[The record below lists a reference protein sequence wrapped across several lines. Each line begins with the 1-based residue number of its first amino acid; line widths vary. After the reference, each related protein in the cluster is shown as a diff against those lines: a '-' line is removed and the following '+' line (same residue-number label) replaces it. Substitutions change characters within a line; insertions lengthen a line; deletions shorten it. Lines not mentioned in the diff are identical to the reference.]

1 MSTFLFF
8 YFLSLFRSRVIQRLR
23 VLFFLFFLRWRRPW
37 LAAEAA
43 VGSQSETAK
52 RKRARA
58 RSHRKWLFFS
68 AAASAT
74 RGLPKFPSD
83 KKNVIFMFFFHIKNV
98 SFWGFGFV
106 GFFFLLRR
114 WRKRWGEV
122 PARLFF
128 LPTTTEGQKEKK
140 WKTKN
145 NSNERRRR
153 PPSTIR
159 VFFSFFF
166 FLSVWACGNCDP
178 PCVAV
183 DARCHRP
190 FGLGKLAFHCSSQC
204 GFQKKI
210 VSPVGCIETILE
222 LFRSFS
228 RSSNYYLQKKW
239 KSTNDL
245 GRSNEIASRNW

>member
-106 GFFFLLRR
+106 GFFFYCGDGASVGGKSLL
-114 WRKRWGEV
+114 V
-122 PARLFF
+122 FF
-128 LPTTTEGQKEKK
+128 FCQ
-140 WKTKN
+140 
-145 NSNERRRR
+145 RRRR
-153 PPSTIR
+153 GRKKRNEKQKTTATKEEDGHHQQPE
-159 VFFSFFF
+159 FFLVFFF
-166 FLSVWACGNCDP
+166 FWVCERAEIAIRHVLPSMRGVIDRSDSANSPFIVHHNVGFKKKSFHLSVVLKP
-178 PCVAV
+178 
-183 DARCHRP
+183 
-190 FGLGKLAFHCSSQC
+190 
-204 GFQKKI
+204 
-210 VSPVGCIETILE
+210 
-222 LFRSFS
+222 
-228 RSSNYYLQKKW
+228 Y
-239 KSTNDL
+239 
-245 GRSNEIASRNW
+245 

>member
-58 RSHRKWLFFS
+58 PIESDFFFLPPHPQ
-68 AAASAT
+68 
-74 RGLPKFPSD
+74 RGGFPNSLPT

-106 GFFFLLRR
+106 GFFFYCGDGASVGGKSLL
-114 WRKRWGEV
+114 V
-122 PARLFF
+122 FF
-128 LPTTTEGQKEKK
+128 FCQ
-140 WKTKN
+140 
-145 NSNERRRR
+145 RRRR
-153 PPSTIR
+153 GRKKRNEKQKTTATKEEDGHHQQSE
-159 VFFSFFF
+159 FFLVFFF